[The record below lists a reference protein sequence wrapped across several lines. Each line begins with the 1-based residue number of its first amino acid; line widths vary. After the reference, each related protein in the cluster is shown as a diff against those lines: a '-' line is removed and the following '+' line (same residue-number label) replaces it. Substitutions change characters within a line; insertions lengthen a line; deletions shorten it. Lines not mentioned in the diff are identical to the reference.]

1 MTTNILIIYEK
12 IIKQYFW
19 AVEIAAKTEDLT
31 PISKIHKNVI
41 PIIPVLENSWDLH
54 DS

>member
-1 MTTNILIIYEK
+1 MTINILIIYEK

-19 AVEIAAKTEDLT
+19 AVEIVTNTEDLI
-31 PISKIHKNVI
+31 PISKIHKKVI
-41 PIIPVLENSWDLH
+41 PIIPVLENIWDLH